1 LTNLSF
7 DNVSLAA
14 VLEYLFENANDAI
27 YVLDLHG
34 NIVAVNRKAE
44 ELTGFRY
51 QDFIGKSFR
60 KIIPLKSLPKAMSGF
75 LSVIRGKSIRLEL
88 ELRTASEKTIPVEI
102 TSAPLIING
111 KIVGTFGFVRD
122 ITQRVLMENK
132 LRDANKKLET
142 LLETAME
149 GIVTGDP
156 DENTT
161 FANKAFAD
169 MLGYQ
174 EDELI
179 GMNLRKLVDEE
190 GFKTI
195 RRQTETRKKGKTS
208 RYELVMYRKDGEPR
222 IFQVSASPLW
232 NEDGSFAGTI
242 GICLDITERKRM
254 EEALQNSEE
263 KFRAMTTSAKDAIV
277 MADSNGRISH
287 WNRAAENIF
296 GYTKEEALGKEML
309 KLITSNRFHEDFLR
323 GFQNFIETGQGSF
336 VGKTLE
342 LPFIRKDGTEFPVE
356 LSISAFQM
364 KGEWYAVGI
373 LRDITERKKIEEAL
387 MESEEKYKSLFEN
400 ANDALVYGDL
410 AGKILDIN
418 RKAEEIAGKKREE
431 ILGKHFSRLGLVSL
445 RNVPMII
452 GRLASRVSGKPM
464 PSFELTINRKGGE
477 KRFIEVNATTIRKH
491 KVPVGFLA
499 VVRDVTERRKM
510 EQKLKEYAEHLE
522 EKVEERTKELKEA
535 QGRLLKAERLAAIG
549 EVAAMI
555 GHDLRNPLTGI
566 AGAAY
571 YLKTK
576 LGAIMDEKAREM
588 LKVIEKDIEHSNQI
602 ITDLLDYSREIRLEL
617 TKTTAKSIVKEALSL
632 VKVPNNIQIADT
644 TENKPT
650 INVDTAKIIR
660 VFINIVKNAFDAMPE
675 GGKLEIESKQTNGNL
690 QITFTDTGTG
700 MSKEVMENI
709 WAPFFTTKAQ
719 GMGLGLPICKRIVE
733 AHKGNI
739 SVESTV
745 GKGTTFTVTIP
756 IKTELRGGEKIW
768 VNAPEFLLSTTTK
781 A

>member
-1 LTNLSF
+1 LTKLSF
-7 DNVSLAA
+7 DDVSLAA
-14 VLEYLFENANDAI
+14 VLEYLFENASDAI

-34 NIVAVNRKAE
+34 NFVAVNRKAE
-44 ELTGFRY
+44 ELTGFKR
-51 QDFIGKSFR
+51 QDSIGKSFR
-60 KIIPLKSLPKAMSGF
+60 KIIPLKSLPKTMSGF

-122 ITQRVLMENK
+122 ITQRVLMENR

-156 DENTT
+156 DENIT
-161 FANKAFAD
+161 FANRAFAD
-169 MLGYQ
+169 MLGYR

-179 GMNLRKLVDEE
+179 GMNLRRLVDED

-222 IFQVSASPLW
+222 VFQVSASPLW

-242 GICLDITERKRM
+242 GICLDITERKQM
-254 EEALQNSEE
+254 EEALRSSEE
-263 KFRAMTTSAKDAIV
+263 KFRAITTSAKDAII

-287 WNRAAENIF
+287 WNPAAENIF

-309 KLITSNRFHEDFLR
+309 KVVTPNHFHEDFLR
-323 GFQNFIETGQGSF
+323 GFQNFKETGQGSF

-342 LPFIRKDGTEFPVE
+342 LPFIRKNGTEFPVE
-356 LSISAFQM
+356 LSISAFQIRS
-364 KGEWYAVGI
+364 EWYAVGI
-373 LRDITERKKIEEAL
+373 LRDISERK
-387 MESEEKYKSLFEN
+387 
-400 ANDALVYGDL
+400 
-410 AGKILDIN
+410 
-418 RKAEEIAGKKREE
+418 
-431 ILGKHFSRLGLVSL
+431 
-445 RNVPMII
+445 
-452 GRLASRVSGKPM
+452 
-464 PSFELTINRKGGE
+464 
-477 KRFIEVNATTIRKH
+477 
-491 KVPVGFLA
+491 
-499 VVRDVTERRKM
+499 KM
-510 EQKLKEYAEHLE
+510 EQKLEEYAEHLE

-576 LGAIMDEKAREM
+576 LGAVIDEKAKEM
-588 LKVIEKDIEHSNQI
+588 LRVIEKDIEHSNQI

-617 TKTTAKSIVKEALSL
+617 TETTPKSIMKEALSL
-632 VKVPNNIQIADT
+632 VKVPNNIKITDT

-660 VFINIVKNAFDAMPE
+660 VFVNIVKNAFDAMPE
-675 GGKLEIESKQTNGNL
+675 GGKLKIKSEQKNGNL
-690 QITFTDTGTG
+690 QITFTDTGKG
-700 MSKEVMENI
+700 MPKEVMENI

-745 GKGTTFTVTIP
+745 GKGTTFIVTIP

-768 VNAPEFLLSTTTK
+768 VNAPESLLSTTTK